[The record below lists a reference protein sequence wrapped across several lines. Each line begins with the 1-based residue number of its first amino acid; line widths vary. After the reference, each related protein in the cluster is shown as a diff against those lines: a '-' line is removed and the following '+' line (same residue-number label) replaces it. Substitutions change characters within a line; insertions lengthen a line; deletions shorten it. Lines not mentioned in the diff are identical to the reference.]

1 MPTYG
6 LSMPSLPE
14 EDHAQALRDQ
24 REAYV
29 RQALQWE
36 QIRQDVLETLAL
48 AWLERE
54 GRLGVIVD
62 QLTDAPIRDRFDL
75 EGYLRHC
82 GARDA
87 EALGRQVM
95 TLLAQT
101 VLAHVEALD
110 HHTPF

>member
-1 MPTYG
+1 M
-6 LSMPSLPE
+6 SHHSLEVPYPAP
-14 EDHAQALRDQ
+14 DDQAQACRDQ
-24 REAYV
+24 RDASV
-29 RQALQWE
+29 RQALQWP
-36 QIRQDVLETLAL
+36 QIRQDVLEQLAL
-48 AWLERE
+48 AWLARE

-95 TLLAQT
+95 TILAQT
-101 VLAHVEALD
+101 VLAHVEAID
-110 HHTPF
+110 YDTPF